1 MAIIALRYGNRPG
14 GRMDHD
20 VGQEIRRLREQRG
33 WSQAKLAVA
42 AEMAVSGVS
51 QIENGKRNLS
61 TATLVKLARA
71 LDVEVADFFP
81 KAEAPLSFEDLVDE
95 EDRQEEAERER
106 QAGKFK
112 ASFSLV
118 EDRIRFIEN
127 AARVQANY
135 TEDWLL
141 EARELEKTGKLTY
154 GRYYVW
160 DAFREKLTEWLNE
173 TGLSGYSG
181 KVELGEESVSPR
193 EREAVDELLNGMFA
207 MWNLRERIRV
217 AERENHQA
225 AGVAGT
231 YEPKR
236 TMRTFEDTSR
246 PVGPDLKV
254 LQGGR
259 RIA

>member
-1 MAIIALRYGNRPG
+1 
-14 GRMDHD
+14 MDHD
-20 VGQEIRRLREQRG
+20 VGREIKRLREQRG

-42 AEMAVSGVS
+42 ADMAVSGVS

-61 TATLVKLARA
+61 TVTLAKLARA
-71 LDVEVADFFP
+71 LEVEVADFFP
-81 KAEAPLSFEDLVDE
+81 KAQTSLSFEDLADE

-112 ASFSLV
+112 ASFSSD

-127 AARVQANY
+127 AARIQANY

-141 EARELEKTGKLTY
+141 MAKDLERTGELTY
-154 GRYYVW
+154 GRYLVW
-160 DAFREKLTEWLNE
+160 DAFREKMSGWLGE

-181 KVELGEESVSPR
+181 KVELGDESVSPR
-193 EREAVDELLNGMFA
+193 EREAVDELLSGMLA
-207 MWNLRERIRV
+207 MWNLRERLRV
-217 AERENHQA
+217 AERENHEA

-236 TMRTFEDTSR
+236 TMRTFEDASR
-246 PVGPDLKV
+246 PVGPDLKL